1 MLIFVDVDNSDPD
14 HKIFKGSKAGALA
27 KQAEAKMQEVTKKI
41 IDDKKQHDFTTT
53 KSKDAKGYVIL
64 ITLAKVE
71 ADSKNAKCTLSGEI
85 VQYPREVNAKGE
97 IGDVSVAMRM
107 TASGG
112 VQYTSNPVI
121 ECVEALTE
129 DLVTKAVPV
138 MRMHFATKR

>member
-1 MLIFVDVDNSDPD
+1 MDVDNSDPD
-14 HKIFKGSKAGALA
+14 HKLFKGSKVGALV
-27 KQAEAKMQEVTKKI
+27 KQVEAKMQEVTKRI
-41 IDDKKQHDFTTT
+41 IDSQKLHDFTTA

-71 ADSKNAKCTLSGEI
+71 ADSKNAKCILSGEI

-129 DLVTKAVPV
+129 DMVTKAVPI
-138 MRMHFATKR
+138 MRTHFATKR

>member
-1 MLIFVDVDNSDPD
+1 MVIFVDVDNSDPD
-14 HKIFKGSKAGALA
+14 HKIFKGSKAGALV
-27 KQAEAKMQEVTKKI
+27 KQVEAKMQEVTKKI
-41 IDDKKQHDFTTT
+41 VDSQKLHDFTTT
-53 KSKDAKGYVIL
+53 KSKDSKGYVIL

-71 ADSKNAKCTLSGEI
+71 ADSKNAKCILSGEI

-97 IGDVSVAMRM
+97 IGDVSVAMQM

-129 DLVTKAVPV
+129 DMVTKAVPI
-138 MRMHFATKR
+138 MRTHFATKR